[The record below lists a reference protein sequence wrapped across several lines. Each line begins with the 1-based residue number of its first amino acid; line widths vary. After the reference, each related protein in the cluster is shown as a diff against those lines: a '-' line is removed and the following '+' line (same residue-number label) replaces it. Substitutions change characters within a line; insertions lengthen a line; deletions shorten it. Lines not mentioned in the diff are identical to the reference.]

1 MLTRSA
7 RLRRSL
13 RSSGCPMCERCDA
26 ADQLGVQVDE
36 AVAAE
41 ALPRVCSSPTCE
53 GVPVM
58 RIASSADAV
67 DLLCAECVF
76 SLGVLA
82 GVRAMIDVIEPA
94 GIRVDHRSAEALS
107 QFTALRMLHSSEVL

>member
-1 MLTRSA
+1 MRSA
-7 RLRRSL
+7 WLLRLRSRL
-13 RSSGCPMCERCDA
+13 GCAMCERCDQ

-94 GIRVDHRSAEALS
+94 GIRVDHQSADALS
-107 QFTALRMLHSSEVL
+107 QFTALRMLHTAEVL